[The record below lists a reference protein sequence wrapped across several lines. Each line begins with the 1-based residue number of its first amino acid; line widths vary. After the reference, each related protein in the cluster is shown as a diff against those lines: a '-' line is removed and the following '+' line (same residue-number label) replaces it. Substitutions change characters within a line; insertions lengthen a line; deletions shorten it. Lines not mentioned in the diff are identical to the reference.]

1 MNRLIAVFLVTLSS
15 VCFVYTQSGRRVI
28 SKPTPAP
35 TAKQDDP
42 SGYSESRPQ
51 AGRAA
56 RISERFP
63 GLGNGGTSVTTQTS
77 QTPAKTA
84 ENEDEVLK
92 VETSL
97 ITIPV
102 SVFDRNGLYIAG
114 LRQKDF
120 QIFEDNVEQ
129 EIAYFGTTD
138 KPVTVALILDT
149 SPSTTDR
156 IDEIHRAAQAF
167 VEQLGPQDSVM
178 VIEFNSSVK
187 VQTEATTD
195 RDKIIKAIYRAKYG
209 EGTSLYNAVDE
220 ALRKQL
226 AKIEGRKAV
235 VLFTDGV
242 DTTSRKNSY
251 DSTLSYAE
259 EADSLIFPIYYNTYM
274 DNFGPG
280 GIGGINGGII
290 FGPPG
295 ATARGTLSSDY
306 ALGRKYLED
315 LANATG
321 GRVFRPDSTPGGLAA
336 AFEGIA
342 EELRRQYNIGYVPK
356 TEGRAGQRK
365 LIKVRVNRPN
375 LLIRARDS
383 YVVGAATAKPAQQ
396 STPVQK

>member
-15 VCFVYTQSGRRVI
+15 VCFVYTQSGRRVVA
-28 SKPTPAP
+28 KPTPAP

-138 KPVTVALILDT
+138 KPVTVALLLDT

>member
-1 MNRLIAVFLVTLSS
+1 MNRLIAALFVTLLS
-15 VCFVYTQSGRRVI
+15 VCFVYTQSGRRVVA
-28 SKPTPAP
+28 KPTPAP

-138 KPVTVALILDT
+138 KPVTVALLLDT